1 MEFLPLAA
9 LAVLFWVLIVRP
21 QRRRGRAQAEL
32 VAQLEPGQEVLT
44 SAGFYGRIERIE
56 GEEVRLELAPGTV
69 VRLDKRAIAARL
81 DPENP
86 G

>member
-1 MEFLPLAA
+1 MEFLPIAA
-9 LAVLFWVLIVRP
+9 LALLFWFLIVQP
-21 QRRRGRAQAEL
+21 QRRRGRKQAAL
-32 VAQLEPGQEVLT
+32 VASLEPGQEVLT

>member
-1 MEFLPLAA
+1 MEFLPFVAI
-9 LAVLFWVLIVRP
+9 AVIFWFLIVQP
-21 QRRRGRAQAEL
+21 QRRRGRQQAAL
-32 VAQLEPGQEVLT
+32 VASLEPGQEVLT
-44 SAGFYGRIERIE
+44 SAGFYGRIESIE
-56 GEEVRLELAPGTV
+56 GEHVRLELAPGTV

>member
-56 GEEVRLELAPGTV
+56 GDEVRLELAGTV

>member
-9 LAVLFWVLIVRP
+9 LALLFWFLIVQP
-21 QRRRGRAQAEL
+21 QRRRGRKQTQL
-32 VAQLEPGQEVLT
+32 VESLEPGQEVLT
-44 SAGFYGRIERIE
+44 SAGFYGRIERID

-81 DPENP
+81 DPGNP